1 MTRENK
7 DKSDGIKEDLQSE
20 NRQKKWK
27 EKFK

>member
-20 NRQKKWK
+20 NRQKKWNQ
-27 EKFK
+27 KFK